1 MACAGAHLGW
11 KHDDVFGIEAESY
24 GFDGF
29 TWIKHY
35 ETMNVK
41 QVMVRC
47 CRLMSMVR
55 VLMGTSPSAIDD
67 DCLMVDHHATSLAG
81 K

>member
-1 MACAGAHLGW
+1 
-11 KHDDVFGIEAESY
+11 
-24 GFDGF
+24 
-29 TWIKHY
+29 
-35 ETMNVK
+35 MNVK